1 MRTIFSAKKRVSSVP
16 ETIEIG
22 GTSASTAQ
30 AALTA
35 LEGIASSQL
44 DVPDGV
50 AVLDSNELVKPENIP
65 PLFAPIEPM
74 VVIPSTSIE
83 VGQKIDCVVTNYD
96 SQREYVFGNAFS
108 GHAILHSYDDM
119 INQLETAEIYNVN
132 SSVTP
137 SVVTSSSHPNIKNPG
152 TIVYTAPGVT
162 GPGGF
167 VLNGKLFS
175 IDIVQ
180 PYMGPPTITYPLN
193 NAVILTNTITIEATF
208 GDYYGDT
215 SKLYDGLLKFNYEL
229 SDDVNFTNIIEQ
241 YTIDY
246 YNQIHITI
254 PNLLDNKLYYIRIR
268 NTGWHIEGEGSLVLL
283 PWSEWSTTRS
293 FATDIAP
300 LFQEIQ
306 IVTDA
311 NEIDYE
317 EMGGAVHLSQDGT
330 LLAVGQ
336 IGKQQSLYSSVYG
349 SVAIYNKQPDNTFVL
364 NAELFSPTALG
375 QVWFGSALTM
385 SADKTTLFTSAPNG
399 TFDFSNDGKVYAHR
413 CTTPGDWTTAAIAY
427 EILPPIPTQNQRF
440 GADLK
445 CVKQANVLG
454 VSDYLFQLHIF
465 SFTDTDA
472 TLQTTI
478 TPPVLPNINFG
489 SSFDFSA
496 NGQRL
501 IVGAPL
507 SFHSLNLSG
516 NPIECGAVYVY
527 DYNGTTWNLT
537 ASLFP
542 DDPDNE
548 SIAGR
553 LFGCQAAISYDGS
566 EIIVCQNYGSIPYK
580 FISAFKLIDNA
591 WVKTQEFLPSAW
603 LTNYTSP
610 LDIAFSSD
618 GNQFAVSSGV
628 YYDCITI
635 YAKQDNTWTEVQ
647 TLIASDDPGVN
658 QRFGESFG
666 LSGDGT
672 ILASGAADRDGL
684 VTYGSG
690 GVYIYKK

>member
-1 MRTIFSAKKRVSSVP
+1 MRTVFSAKKRVSSVP

-137 SVVTSSSHPNIKNPG
+137 GVVTSSSHPNIKNPG
-152 TIVYTAPGVT
+152 TIVYTAPGVA

-180 PYMGPPTITYPLN
+180 PYMGPPVINYPLN
-193 NAVILTNTITIEATF
+193 NAVITTSTITIDATF
-208 GDYYGDT
+208 GDYYGDI
-215 SKLYDGLLKFNYEL
+215 SKLYDGFRRFNYEL
-229 SDDVNFTNIIEQ
+229 SDDINFTNIIAQ
-241 YTIDY
+241 DTIDY
-246 YNQIHITI
+246 TQINITI
-254 PNLLDNKLYYIRIR
+254 PDLLDNKLYYIRIR
-268 NTGWHIEGEGSLVLL
+268 NTGWRTVDGGSLVLL

-293 FATDIAP
+293 FATDIPP

-311 NEIDYE
+311 NEVNYE
-317 EMGGAVHLSQDGT
+317 EMGTAVHLSQDGT

-336 IGKQQSLYSSVYG
+336 IGKEPFRYSSVRG
-349 SVAIYNKQPDNTFVL
+349 SVVIYNKQPDNTFVL
-364 NAELFSPTALG
+364 NAELFSPIALG
-375 QVWFGSALTM
+375 QVMFGSALTM

-399 TFDFSNDGKVYAHR
+399 RFDFSADGKVYAYR

-427 EILPPIPTQNQRF
+427 EILPPIPTQHQRF

-454 VSDYLFQLHIF
+454 VSDDLFQLHIF
-465 SFTDTDA
+465 SFSDTAA

-478 TPPVLPNINFG
+478 TPPVLPNEFFG

-501 IVGAPL
+501 IVGAQE
-507 SFHSLNLSG
+507 SFHTLHLSG
-516 NPIECGAVYVY
+516 WAIECGAVYVY

-542 DDPDNE
+542 DAPDNG
-548 SIAGR
+548 SLAGR
-553 LFGCQAAISYDGS
+553 RFGSQVAISPDGT
-566 EIIVCQNYGSIPYK
+566 EIIVCQDYGSNPFK
-580 FISAFKLIDNA
+580 FLSAFKLIDNT

-603 LTNYTSP
+603 LSNFTSP
-610 LDIAFSSD
+610 LDIAFSAD
-618 GNQFAVSSGV
+618 GNQFAVSSGNT
-628 YYDCITI
+628 YDCITI

-647 TLIASDDPGVN
+647 TLKASDDPDGN

-684 VTYGSG
+684 VTYSSG